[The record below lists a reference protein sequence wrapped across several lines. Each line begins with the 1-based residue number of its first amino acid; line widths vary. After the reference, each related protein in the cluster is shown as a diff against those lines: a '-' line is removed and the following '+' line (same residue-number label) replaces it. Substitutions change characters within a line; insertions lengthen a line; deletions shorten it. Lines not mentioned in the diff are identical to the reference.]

1 MHLHYLSISKWKNL
15 DGFKIEFRKETF
27 TSVLVGRNG
36 TGKSNVLE
44 AIIIIFRDLDL
55 GAQTP
60 FAYTIQYECGGK
72 EVTVDSDPE
81 RAGSDTIRISV
92 DGKTTGRKEFSRQ
105 GGGTHLPKHLFVYY
119 SGVSDRM
126 MSHFEQHE
134 RQFDLDLREGKD
146 QPLRPLLYVREVHSK
161 FALMSF
167 FWKGDEKEREFLER
181 YLRIVDLDS
190 VLFVL
195 KRPYWF
201 SASRRTKDD
210 DDGRFWGALGVVRN
224 LVERLF
230 DLAFAPMRVTERGS
244 KGQSHDRMYLYLK
257 SKKDMHAF
265 AKPYKTPKDFFKA
278 LDSLHVADL
287 VEDCRAR
294 VKVKNVDGS
303 LTFRELSEGEQQ
315 LLMVLGLLRF
325 TREDEALIL
334 LDEPDTHLNPNWSL
348 EYVDLLRRAV
358 PDEKTQI
365 VMATHD
371 PLLVAGLVK
380 RQVHVMRRDADGKV
394 TESHPERDPQGMGV
408 AALLMSDV
416 YGLRS
421 ELDAVTLR
429 RLDTRRRLAIKKKL
443 NQNEKGKLARL
454 NEWVDEQDFTTA
466 DRDPLYTRFVQA
478 MTAAEQKE
486 GLQKSELTP
495 DEMKKQKKLAA
506 DILAKLRAKEGKKK

>member
-1 MHLHYLSISKWKNL
+1 MHLHSLFISKWKNL
-15 DGFKIEFRKETF
+15 DQFKIEFSDKTF

-55 GAQTP
+55 GIPAP
-60 FAYTIQYECGGK
+60 FAYTIRYECRGK
-72 EVTVDSDPE
+72 EVVVDSDPG
-81 RAGSDTIRISV
+81 RIGADAVHISV
-92 DGKTTGRKEFSRQ
+92 DGEEMGRREFSRQ
-105 GGGTHLPKHLFVYY
+105 GGGEYLPKHLFVYY

-126 MSHFEQHE
+126 ASHFGQHE
-134 RQFDLDLREGKD
+134 RKFDLELRDGKD

-161 FALMSF
+161 FALLSF
-167 FWKGDEKEREFLER
+167 FWKGDDQERAFLER

-190 VLFVL
+190 VLFIL

-201 SASRRTKDD
+201 SATRRTKGEE
-210 DDGRFWGALGVVRN
+210 DGRFWGAVGVVRN
-224 LVERLF
+224 LVGRLF

-244 KGQSHDRMYLYLK
+244 KGQSHDRMYLYLQT
-257 SKKDMHAF
+257 KKDMHAF
-265 AKPYKTPKDFFKA
+265 AKPYKTPKEFFKA

-294 VKVKNVDGS
+294 VKVQNVDGS

-325 TREDEALIL
+325 TREEEALIL

-358 PDEKTQI
+358 PDERTQI

-371 PLLVAGLVK
+371 PLLVAGLE
-380 RQVHVMRRDADGKV
+380 RQQVHIMRRDADGKV
-394 TESHPERDPQGMGV
+394 MQSHPERDPRGMGV

-421 ELDAVTLR
+421 ELDAGTLR
-429 RLDTRRRLAIKKKL
+429 KLDTRRRLANKKKL
-443 NQNEKGKLARL
+443 TPAEKAELARL
-454 NEWVDEQDFTTA
+454 NQWVDEQDFTTT
-466 DRDPLYTRFVQA
+466 DRDPLFTRFVQA
-478 MTAAEQKE
+478 MTEAEQKE
-486 GLQKSELTP
+486 GLQKAQFTP
-495 DEMKKQKKLAA
+495 DELKLQKKLAA
-506 DILAKLRAKEGKKK
+506 DIVAKLREREGKRK